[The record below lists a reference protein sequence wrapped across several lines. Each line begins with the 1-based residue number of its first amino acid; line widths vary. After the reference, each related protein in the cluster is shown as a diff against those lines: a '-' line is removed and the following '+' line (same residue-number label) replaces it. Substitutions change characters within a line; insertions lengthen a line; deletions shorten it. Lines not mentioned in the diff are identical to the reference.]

1 MFIYDTFSGKTFP
14 YFITTHG
21 KEKETL
27 QIFKD
32 FILWICLKYNLK
44 VNIIRLDNK
53 LGRKKTLKWL
63 QTQRITFKP
72 LMPHT

>member
-1 MFIYDTFSGKTFP
+1 MMMHS
-14 YFITTHG
+14 

-32 FILWICLKYNLK
+32 FILWIYLRYNLK
-44 VNIIRLDNK
+44 VNTIKLDNK

-63 QTQRITFKP
+63 RTQGIIFKP
-72 LMPHT
+72 LASYTQA